1 MCKTACIMPS
11 LLCDINFKAGA
22 QKATAAQLESG
33 CSALVT
39 KSSCTP
45 GCQLTPSAS
54 CSLALFCKKVQQCK
68 TTTPLVDKGCI
79 TNMHWSLVS

>member
-1 MCKTACIMPS
+1 MCKTVCIMPS

-33 CSALVT
+33 CSVPVT

-45 GCQLTPSAS
+45 GCELTPSA
-54 CSLALFCKKVQQCK
+54 
-68 TTTPLVDKGCI
+68 TPLVDKGCI
-79 TNMHWSLVS
+79 RNMHWSLVS